1 MERIS
6 AKKTIREIIDSLN
19 IKLIDVYII
28 RKFLGT
34 FFFCLVLILTIAVV
48 FDFAEKIDNFM
59 EKEAPLKAIIFD
71 YYMNFIPYFATLF
84 APLFVFISVIF
95 FTSKMAV
102 HTEIIAILNSGMSF
116 RRMMWPYFLSALFI
130 AIFTF
135 ILTNFVIPKSNLAR
149 MDFEDKYYRSS
160 YRKVTVENI
169 HRQVFANIYVYMGS
183 FNPLTLRGQNFTIE
197 KFSDSGR
204 LESKLSSTSVL
215 YDTVKNKVADKDYY
229 IWTAQ
234 NYYIRTIIGNEEI
247 FTKGKEIDT
256 TLTIK
261 PSDFS
266 RDPGFVG
273 TMTYRELDDYIN
285 LLRLQGSDELKL
297 FLIEKH
303 RRFANPFAIFILS
316 LIGVSLSSKKIRG
329 GIGMNIGVGLILS
342 FSYILFLQFASQFSL
357 KGNLGPMLAMW
368 IPNIIYSIIALVLYK
383 MAPK

>member
-1 MERIS
+1 MERLND
-6 AKKTIREIIDSLN
+6 KKTFRAVVGSLK
-19 IKLIDVYII
+19 IKLIDAYII

-59 EKEAPLKAIIFD
+59 EKEAPVRAIVFD

-84 APLFVFISVIF
+84 APLFVFIAVIF

-116 RRMMWPYFLSALFI
+116 RRMMWPYFLSALVI

-135 ILTNFVIPKSNLAR
+135 VLTNFVIPKSNLIR
-149 MDFEDKYYRSS
+149 MDFEDRYYRSS
-160 YRKVTVENI
+160 NRKVTVENI
-169 HRQVFANIYVYMGS
+169 HRQVFKNIYVYMGS
-183 FNPLTLRGQNFTIE
+183 YNPLSQRGQNFTIE
-197 KFSDSGR
+197 KFDDNGR
-204 LESKLSSTSVL
+204 LESKLSSSSVI
-215 YDTVKNKVADKDYY
+215 YDTTVHK
-229 IWTAQ
+229 WTAL
-234 NYYIRTIIGNEEI
+234 NYYLRQINGNEEI
-247 FTKGKEIDT
+247 ITKGRQIDT

-273 TMTYRELDDYIN
+273 TMTYRELDDYIS
-285 LLRLQGSDELKL
+285 LLQLQGSDELKL

-303 RRFANPFAIFILS
+303 RRFANPFAVFILT
-316 LIGVSLSSKKIRG
+316 LIGVSLSSRKIRG
-329 GIGMNIGVGLILS
+329 GIGFNIGIGLILS

-368 IPNIIYSIIALVLYK
+368 IPNILYSIIALVLYK

>member
-1 MERIS
+1 MERLNDKN
-6 AKKTIREIIDSLN
+6 AFRAAVDSLR

-34 FFFCLVLILTIAVV
+34 FFFCLVLILTLAIV
-48 FDFAEKIDNFM
+48 FDFAEKVDNFM
-59 EKEAPLKAIIFD
+59 EREAPVRAIVFD

-102 HTEIIAILNSGMSF
+102 NTEIIAILNSGMSF
-116 RRMMWPYFLSALFI
+116 RRMMWPYFLSALVI

-135 ILTNFVIPKSNLAR
+135 VLTNFVIPKSNLIR

-160 YRKVTVENI
+160 ARKVPVENI
-169 HRQVFANIYVYMGS
+169 HRSETKNILVYMGS
-183 FNPLTLRGQNFTIE
+183 FNTLSRKGLNFTIE
-197 KFSDSGR
+197 KIDSGR
-204 LESKLSSTSVL
+204 LMSKLSATSVI
-215 YDTVKNKVADKDYY
+215 YDTITNKWVAY
-229 IWTAQ
+229 
-234 NYYIRTIIGNEEI
+234 NYYIREIKGNEEVI
-247 FTKGKEIDT
+247 TKGRQIDT
-256 TLTIK
+256 TLIIN
-261 PSDFS
+261 PDDFL

-285 LLRLQGSDELKL
+285 QLRLQGSDELKL

-303 RRFANPFAIFILS
+303 RRFANPFAVFILT
-316 LIGVSLSSKKIRG
+316 LIGVSLSSRKIRG
-329 GIGMNIGVGLILS
+329 GIGMNIGIGLILS

-368 IPNIIYSIIALVLYK
+368 IPNILYSIIALVLYK